1 MAVKASASI
10 TLTSVVDIQAT
21 YRYYLLQSS
30 TLAKPSVPTAY
41 PPGGSWTDAEPTY
54 TSGSTKSLYYV
65 DLTVFSNGSFK
76 YGAVSLSTAYEAA
89 KEAYNKAQNAQDAVD
104 NIEIGSRNLIRNS
117 INLLYELYSFG
128 YAIVSYTNL
137 VRTSID
143 SDGSIYNGTG
153 YKNGYRIRSGGAEG
167 ALNTAACT
175 GFIKVKAGDTIRISG
190 CEFFATTNGNAINV
204 CDSTFAT
211 VGQTTKNSTYGYGE
225 FEGAWADYQIH
236 NSCVEESAGIY
247 KWIVPPVKTDPA
259 YIRISGYNS
268 SGGNG
273 AALIVTVNEPIE

>member
-30 TLAKPSVPTAY
+30 TLSKPSVPTAY

-167 ALNTAACT
+167 ADNNSACT
-175 GFIKVKAGDTIRISG
+175 GFIKVNGGDVVRISG
-190 CEFFATTNGNAINV
+190 CTFSVAANGNAINV
-204 CDSTFAT
+204 SNSSFTNIGQFTTLNANYGIFTGNYAAYNSSSVVQETTT
-211 VGQTTKNSTYGYGE
+211 V
-225 FEGAWADYQIH
+225 W
-236 NSCVEESAGIY
+236 
-247 KWIVPPVKTDPA
+247 KWIVPPAESGVA
-259 YIRISGYNS
+259 YVRISGYTA